1 MVLYSLWCSSNLRSM
16 VRNFVLSKQCLYKR
30 HTLTSA
36 YSEVEHLEAGVPK
49 EETADKDEVT
59 EDEKEEAGVRSPGRS
74 DTPKVSHSKRSTLKS
89 LGLFFTKL
97 LKNL

>member
-1 MVLYSLWCSSNLRSM
+1 M
-16 VRNFVLSKQCLYKR
+16 
-30 HTLTSA
+30 
-36 YSEVEHLEAGVPK
+36 PK

-97 LKNL
+97 FKNL